1 MLDFVRVKERSVKR
15 GLIEIYPDF
24 QVCRS
29 RDLMIRG
36 KSFYAI
42 WDEAAGL
49 WSTDEYDVQRLVDAD
64 IYEYYKRMPE
74 QEGVVKLRLMSNFSS
89 RSWAEFK
96 NYLKNLSDNAHTLDD
111 KLTFSNTKVKKTDY
125 VSRRLPYP
133 LESGDDS
140 AYDELIGK
148 LYSPDERAK
157 IEWAIGAVVA
167 GEAKDI
173 QKFIVL
179 YGEAGTGKSTV
190 LNIVQKL
197 FPGYYTTFEAKALA
211 SNNNAFATEVFKANP
226 LVAIQ
231 HDGDL
236 SRIEDNTKLNSIISH
251 EEMTMNEKFKPSY
264 TARTNCFLF
273 MGTNRPVKIT
283 DAKSGVIRRLIDVRP
298 TGEKFAP
305 KKYHQLMAKIDMELG
320 AIAQHCLEVYQSM
333 GRDYYSAYRP
343 FEMIL
348 KTDVFFNFI
357 EENCETFA
365 QEDGV
370 SLSRG
375 YDMYKAYCDS
385 ALVEYKLAKY
395 KFREEM
401 KNYFREFLDVT
412 RVDGRQVRNYY
423 RGFLGE
429 KFGLK
434 VERKEAKPEEK
445 AEPENPEPVLELNET
460 KSLLDEMLA
469 ECPAQYAN
477 ESGTPEKRWAS
488 VETKLQDL
496 DTSKLHYV
504 QTNDIHHIVIDFDL
518 RDAAGDKSR
527 EMNLRAAAKWPAT
540 YAEFSQGGN
549 GVHLHYIYPGDP
561 DTLSP
566 VYAEGIEIKVFKG
579 NASLR
584 RRVSRCNALPVAVFT
599 GSLPTKKVKKVKNFE
614 GIQTERSIRR
624 QIEQNL
630 RKEVHAN
637 TKPSMDFIFK
647 IVEDAYNAGV
657 QYDISDLRPALFAFA
672 AGSTNQADQCIKLL
686 KQMHLKGKD
695 GTYEVNV
702 YQVDLGNPY
711 SGPEDGIA
719 FFDVEVFP
727 NLFLVVWKERGADE
741 CHRMVNPTSSE
752 VEELMKKRLV
762 GFNCRRYDNH
772 ILYGR
777 YLGYS
782 NEKLHQLSRAI
793 IEGGKRMK
801 VTFGEAYDISYTDVY
816 DFSSTKQSLK
826 KFEIELGIHHQEL
839 GLPWDQ
845 PVPEDKWNLVA
856 EYCENDVRATEAV
869 FEARKGDWVARQIL
883 ADLAGMNVNST
894 TNSLTERIIFGSDRN
909 PQSQFNYRFMGVE
922 ETEGCD
928 YTQFDSEGRPLFP
941 GYKYEGGKSTY
952 RGEEVGEGGYVYAEP
967 GMYRNV
973 ALLDVAS
980 MHPSSV
986 IAEKLFGDYY
996 TARFKEL
1003 LDARI
1008 AIKHGEFDR
1017 ARSMLDGKLAKHLGD
1032 HPEKVQKSLT
1042 LALKIAINSVYGLT
1056 AAKFPNPFRDP
1067 RNVDNIV
1074 AKRGALF
1081 MVNLK
1086 HEVQE
1091 RGFTVAHIKTD
1102 SIKIPNATPE
1112 IVQFVMNYG
1121 KKYGYTFEHEDTYER
1136 MCLVNNAVYIA
1147 REQDGTWSPTGA
1159 QFAHPYVFKTLFS
1172 KEKIEFKDLC
1182 EAKSVSG
1189 EGEIYI
1195 VHGEDAEGGTG
1206 ARKYV
1211 YGEDGEDGTGANQAP
1226 EGGAQATV
1234 KKYVGKTGLFCPVLP
1249 DAGGGQLKR
1258 IAGEKSSFVTGT
1270 SDYLWMESEEVVK
1283 RGLQSKIDMQ
1293 YFYGLVADARGNMA
1307 KFGDV
1312 DSFLE
1317 PASPNRTEGE

>member
-197 FPGYYTTFEAKALA
+197 LPGYYTTFEAKALA

-434 VERKEAKPEEK
+434 VERKEAETK
-445 AEPENPEPVLELNET
+445 AEPETSEPVLELSET

-488 VETKLQDL
+488 VKTKLCDL

-504 QTNDIHHIVIDFDL
+504 QPNDIHHIVIDFDL
-518 RDAAGDKSR
+518 RDAAGNKSR

-584 RRVSRCNALPVAVFT
+584 RRASRCNALPVAVFT
-599 GSLPTKKVKKVKNFE
+599 GSLPVKKVKKVKNFE

-695 GTYEVNV
+695 GTYEANV

-727 NLFLVVWKERGADE
+727 NLFLVVWKARGADE

-782 NEKLHQLSRAI
+782 NEKLYQLSRAI
-793 IEGGKRMK
+793 IEGGKRKK
-801 VTFGEAYDISYTDVY
+801 VAFGEAYDISYTDVY

-845 PVPEDKWNLVA
+845 PVPEEKWDLVA

-1017 ARSMLDGKLAKHLGD
+1017 ARTMLDGKLAKHLGD

-1195 VHGEDAEGGTG
+1195 V
-1206 ARKYV
+1206 
-1211 YGEDGEDGTGANQAP
+1211 YGEDGEDGTGAR
-1226 EGGAQATV
+1226 
-1234 KKYVGKTGLFCPVLP
+1234 KYVGKTGLFCPVLP

-1317 PASPNRTEGE
+1317 PASPNSPEGERCP

>member
-133 LESGDDS
+133 LESGDYS

-157 IEWAIGAVVA
+157 IEWAVGAVVA

-173 QKFIVL
+173 QKFVVL

-320 AIAQHCLEVYQSM
+320 AIAQHCLEVYQGM

-357 EENCETFA
+357 EENCEVFA
-365 QEDGV
+365 KEDGV

-412 RVDGRQVRNYY
+412 RVEGRQVRNYY

-434 VERKEAKPEEK
+434 VEKEAKPEAN
-445 AEPENPEPVLELNET
+445 AEPETSEPALELSET
-460 KSLLDEMLA
+460 KSLLDEVLA

-488 VETKLQDL
+488 VKTRLRDL

-504 QTNDIHHIVIDFDL
+504 QPNDAHHIVIDFDL
-518 RDAAGDKSR
+518 RDAAGNKSR

-540 YAEFSQGGN
+540 YAELSQGGN

-584 RRVSRCNALPVAVFT
+584 RRVSRCNAIPVAAFT
-599 GSLPTKKVKKVKNFE
+599 GSLPTKRAKKVKNFE
-614 GIQTERSIRR
+614 GIQTERSIRK

-637 TKPSMDFIFK
+637 TKPSMDFIYK

-711 SGPEDGIA
+711 SGPDDGIV

-727 NLFLVVWKERGADE
+727 NLFLVVWKERGVDE
-741 CHRMVNPTSSE
+741 CHRMINPTSSE

-782 NEKLHQLSRAI
+782 NEKLYQLSRAI

-801 VTFGEAYDISYTDVY
+801 VAFGEAYDISYTDVY
-816 DFSSTKQSLK
+816 DFSSEKKSLK

-909 PQSQFNYRFMGVE
+909 PQSQFNYRFMGAE
-922 ETEGCD
+922 EAEDCN
-928 YTQFDSEGRPLFP
+928 YTRFDSEGRPLFP

-1017 ARSMLDGKLAKHLGD
+1017 ARKMMDGKLAKHLGD
-1032 HPEKVQKSLT
+1032 HPERVQKSLT

-1056 AAKFPNPFRDP
+1056 AAKFPNSFRDP
-1067 RNVDNIV
+1067 RNIDNIV

-1112 IVQFVMNYG
+1112 IIQFVMDYG

-1172 KEKIEFKDLC
+1172 HEKIEFSDLC

-1189 EGEIYI
+1189 DGEIYI
-1195 VHGEDAEGGTG
+1195 VYGEGDAEQ
-1206 ARKYV
+1206 R
-1211 YGEDGEDGTGANQAP
+1211 Q
-1226 EGGAQATV
+1226 
-1234 KKYVGKTGLFCPVLP
+1234 YVGRTGLFCPVLP

-1270 SDYLWMESEEVVK
+1270 SDYLWMESEEIVK

-1317 PASPNRTEGE
+1317 PVSPNRTEGE

>member
-133 LESGDDS
+133 LESGDYS

-157 IEWAIGAVVA
+157 IEWAVGAVVA

-173 QKFIVL
+173 QKFVVL

-320 AIAQHCLEVYQSM
+320 AIAQHCLEVYQGM

-357 EENCETFA
+357 EENCESFVK
-365 QEDGV
+365 EDGV

-434 VERKEAKPEEK
+434 VEKEEK

-460 KSLLDEMLA
+460 KPLLDEMLA

-488 VETKLQDL
+488 VKTKLRDL

-504 QTNDIHHIVIDFDL
+504 QPNDIHHIVIDFDL
-518 RDAAGDKSR
+518 RDAAGNKSR

-540 YAEFSQGGN
+540 YAELSQGGN

-599 GSLPTKKVKKVKNFE
+599 GSLPVKKVKKVKNFE

-695 GTYEVNV
+695 GTYEANV

-711 SGPEDGIA
+711 SGPEDGIV

-727 NLFLVVWKERGADE
+727 NLFLVVWKERGVDE
-741 CHRMVNPTSSE
+741 CHRLFNPTSSE
-752 VEELMKKRLV
+752 VEESMKKRLV

-782 NEKLHQLSRAI
+782 NEKLYQLSRAI

-801 VTFGEAYDISYTDVY
+801 VAFGEAYDISYTDVY
-816 DFSSTKQSLK
+816 DFSSEKKSLK

-845 PVPEDKWNLVA
+845 PVPEEKWNLVA

-909 PQSQFNYRFMGVE
+909 PQSQFNYRFMGME
-922 ETEGCD
+922 ETEDCN
-928 YTQFDSEGRPLFP
+928 YTRFDSEGRPLFP

-1003 LDARI
+1003 LGARI

-1017 ARSMLDGKLAKHLGD
+1017 ARTMLDGKLAKHLGD

-1042 LALKIAINSVYGLT
+1042 LALKIAVNSVYGLT
-1056 AAKFPNPFRDP
+1056 AAKFPNSFRDP

-1112 IVQFVMNYG
+1112 IIQFVMDYG

-1195 VHGEDAEGGTG
+1195 VYGEDAEGGTG

-1211 YGEDGEDGTGANQAP
+1211 YGEDTAQPSVDAYPRRAEGGTGAR
-1226 EGGAQATV
+1226 
-1234 KKYVGKTGLFCPVLP
+1234 KYVGKTGLFCPVLP

-1283 RGLQSKIDMQ
+1283 RGMQSKIDMQ
-1293 YFYGLVADARGNMA
+1293 YFYGLVADARDNMA

-1317 PASPNRTEGE
+1317 PASPNSPEGE

>member
-434 VERKEAKPEEK
+434 VEKEEAKPEEK
-445 AEPENPEPVLELNET
+445 AEPETSEPALELFET
-460 KSLLDEMLA
+460 KSLLDEVLA
-469 ECPAQYAN
+469 ECLAQYAN

-488 VETKLQDL
+488 VKTKLCDL

-504 QTNDIHHIVIDFDL
+504 QPNDIHHIVIDFDL
-518 RDAAGDKSR
+518 RDAAGNKSR

-657 QYDISDLRPALFAFA
+657 QYDISDFRPALFAFA

-702 YQVDLGNPY
+702 YQGDLGNPY
-711 SGPEDGIA
+711 SGPEDGIV
-719 FFDVEVFP
+719 FFDVEVLP
-727 NLFLVVWKERGADE
+727 NLLLVVWKERGADE

-782 NEKLHQLSRAI
+782 NEKLYQLSRAI
-793 IEGGKRMK
+793 IEDGKRMK
-801 VTFGEAYDISYTDVY
+801 VAFGEAYNISYTDVY

-922 ETEGCD
+922 ETGGCD

-941 GYKYEGGKSTY
+941 GYRYEGGQSTY

-1017 ARSMLDGKLAKHLGD
+1017 ARTMLDGKLAKHLGD

-1112 IVQFVMNYG
+1112 IIQFVMDYG
-1121 KKYGYTFEHEDTYER
+1121 KQYGYAFEHEDTYER

-1195 VHGEDAEGGTG
+1195 VYGEDA
-1206 ARKYV
+1206 
-1211 YGEDGEDGTGANQAP
+1211 EDGTGANPVP

-1283 RGLQSKIDMQ
+1283 RGMQSKIDMQ

-1317 PASPNRTEGE
+1317 PASPNSPEGE

>member
-74 QEGVVKLRLMSNFSS
+74 QEGAVKLRLMSNFSS

-96 NYLKNLSDNAHTLDD
+96 NYVKNLSDNAHTLDD
-111 KLTFSNTKVKKTDY
+111 KLTFSNTRVKKTDY

-320 AIAQHCLEVYQSM
+320 AIAQHCLEVYKSM

-357 EENCETFA
+357 EENCEVFA
-365 QEDGV
+365 KEDGV

-412 RVDGRQVRNYY
+412 RVEGRQVRNYY

-434 VERKEAKPEEK
+434 VEKEAKPEAK
-445 AEPENPEPVLELNET
+445 AEPETSETALELSET
-460 KSLLDEMLA
+460 KSLLDEVLA

-488 VETKLQDL
+488 VKTKLQDL

-504 QTNDIHHIVIDFDL
+504 QPNDIHHIVIDFDL
-518 RDAAGDKSR
+518 RDAAGNKSR

-599 GSLPTKKVKKVKNFE
+599 GSLPVKKVKKVKNFE

-711 SGPEDGIA
+711 SGPEDGIV

-727 NLFLVVWKERGADE
+727 NLFLIVWKERGVDE
-741 CHRMVNPTSSE
+741 CHRLFNPTSSE

-772 ILYGR
+772 ILYSR

-782 NEKLHQLSRAI
+782 NEKLYQLSRAI

-801 VTFGEAYDISYTDVY
+801 VAFGEAYDISYTDVY

-845 PVPEDKWNLVA
+845 PVPEEKWNLVA

-909 PQSQFNYRFMGVE
+909 PQSQFNYRFMGME
-922 ETEGCD
+922 ETEDCN
-928 YTQFDSEGRPLFP
+928 YTRFDSEGRPLFP

-1017 ARSMLDGKLAKHLGD
+1017 ARTMLDGKLAKHLGD

-1195 VHGEDAEGGTG
+1195 V
-1206 ARKYV
+1206 
-1211 YGEDGEDGTGANQAP
+1211 YGEDTAQPKAGRGAR
-1226 EGGAQATV
+1226 
-1234 KKYVGKTGLFCPVLP
+1234 KYVGKTGLFCPVLP

-1270 SDYLWMESEEVVK
+1270 SGYLWMESEEVVK

-1293 YFYGLVADARGNMA
+1293 YFYGLVADARDNMA